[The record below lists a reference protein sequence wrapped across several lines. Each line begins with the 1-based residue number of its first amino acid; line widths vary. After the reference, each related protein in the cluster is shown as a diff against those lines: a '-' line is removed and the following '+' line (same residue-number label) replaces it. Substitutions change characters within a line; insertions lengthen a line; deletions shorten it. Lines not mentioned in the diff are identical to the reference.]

1 MLRTRL
7 PLLVS
12 AAMSLLWIGLALM
25 LWQHDQRFETR
36 YAKSLM
42 LAQDIAWKKIQSRK
56 LQILQEHALALLA
69 DRELAD
75 ALTRQD
81 QRSAN
86 DRFEHYASEHPELR
100 IDAYTPNHSLLFTS
114 SAELEQ
120 RALLDAGGLNKLLL
134 GQPLSGV
141 GQIDAMRYQILIAQP
156 LHSTSSTVGVL
167 ALSFPI
173 DAALD
178 ELKQHLGAD
187 AYLLNLRG
195 RMTHGTDHWL
205 WRNVSAHPS
214 LRTAGVQRV
223 VREGQVYL
231 AVSLPVRNPDG
242 RVIGALV
249 TLRDYSQAAADDRFF
264 TLAWAGGGALMAVLI
279 TLGLFLYVRRSLQ
292 PLTRVAAVINA
303 LAHGDT
309 EARLAESD
317 EELPDEAGEIA
328 RGVAVLREELLKLEM
343 LRDER
348 VRQRQRQEKLIRE
361 QLFALAVNLDSQVRA
376 DILSD
381 LDAALDSARAG
392 QEGNQ
397 LSALADILGRL
408 SALVT
413 NQQRQ
418 LLQLVDE
425 LRLAMETKARL
436 ASLQQELEI
445 ARQMQQSILPRALP
459 PRAEISIAATMI
471 PAKEV
476 GGDFYDYFLLDE
488 HHLGVVVA
496 DVSGK
501 GVPAALF
508 MAISRSLLKAYARF
522 FRSPAACLGKLNQLL
537 ASENEQMMFV
547 TVFYGVLD
555 LVSGEFVFL
564 NAGHN
569 PPLLQRADGT
579 LEWLPKTEGMAL
591 AVVEDFAFGD
601 ACIRL
606 TPGDTLVMF
615 TDGVTEAVD
624 EHDRLFGEARLM
636 QAMAQIGPT
645 EAVDTIPERLV
656 EAVRDFAAGTPQ
668 SDDITC
674 VVMRYGEQ
682 VAKPSSAE
690 PQEA

>member
-12 AAMSLLWIGLALM
+12 AAMSLLWVGLALM
-25 LWQHDQRFETR
+25 LWQHDQRFEAR

-56 LQILQEHALALLA
+56 LQILQEHAQTLLG
-69 DRELAD
+69 DRELSD
-75 ALTRQD
+75 ALSRHDRTRV
-81 QRSAN
+81 N
-86 DRFEHYASEHPELR
+86 ERFERYAGSHPELR
-100 IDAYTPNHSLLFTS
+100 IDAYTPSHSLLFSS

-120 RALLDAGGLNKLLL
+120 RALLDASGLNKLLL

-141 GQIDAMRYQILIAQP
+141 GQVDAMRYQILVAQP
-156 LHSTSSTVGVL
+156 LHNASATVGVL

-178 ELKQHLGAD
+178 ELRQHLGAE
-187 AYLLNLRG
+187 AYMLNLRG

-205 WRNVSAHPS
+205 WRTVDAHPS
-214 LRTAGVQRV
+214 LRSPGVQRV
-223 VREGQVYL
+223 VRDGQVFL
-231 AVSLPVRNPDG
+231 AVSLPIRNPDG

-264 TLAWAGGGALMAVLI
+264 TLAWAGGGAVMAVLI

-309 EARLAESD
+309 DARLAESD

-408 SALVT
+408 SSLVT

-418 LLQLVDE
+418 LLQLVYE

-459 PRAEISIAATMI
+459 PRPELAIAATMI

-488 HHLGVVVA
+488 RHLGIVVA

-508 MAISRSLLKAYARF
+508 MAISRSLLKAYARSF
-522 FRSPAACLGKLNQLL
+522 HSPAACLGQLNQLL

-615 TDGVTEAVD
+615 TDGVTEAID
-624 EHDRLFGEARLM
+624 EGEQLFGEARLM
-636 QAMAQIGPT
+636 EAMGRIGPT
-645 EAVDTIPERLV
+645 EPVSAIPEKLV
-656 EAVRDFAAGTPQ
+656 EAVREFAGGAPQ
-668 SDDITC
+668 ADDITC
-674 VVMRYGEQ
+674 VAMRYGE
-682 VAKPSSAE
+682 AATKPTSAA